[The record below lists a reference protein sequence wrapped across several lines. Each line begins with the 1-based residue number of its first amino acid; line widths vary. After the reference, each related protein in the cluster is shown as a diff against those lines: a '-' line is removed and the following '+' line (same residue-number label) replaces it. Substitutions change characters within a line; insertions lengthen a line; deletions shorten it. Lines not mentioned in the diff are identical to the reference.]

1 MLDIIPINEGFAIK
15 IKKIIVAVGIKN

>member
-1 MLDIIPINEGFAIK
+1 MLDIIPLYGVFIKK